1 MNHDDLPMNSSPSEV
16 DPKNGIANDDD
27 TACLWEGK
35 AITFGELVGEFNAM
49 LRDEIPLAI
58 PENRDIDE
66 DDQRLLDA
74 FDPSELWMEYTWK
87 SQYMEDEEY
96 YRFLCKLGRLFAG
109 GAGHSQKRGN
119 SISRAGKI
127 AFGRDRS
134 INETNIRKRIFIY
147 MNVQK
152 KP

>member
-1 MNHDDLPMNSSPSEV
+1 MKHDDLPMNSSPSEV
-16 DPKNGIANDDD
+16 DPKDGITNDDD
-27 TACLWEGK
+27 TACLWQGK

-49 LRDEIPLAI
+49 LRDEIPLVI
-58 PENRDIDE
+58 PENMDLDE

-96 YRFLCKLGRLFAG
+96 FRFLCKLGGLFAG
-109 GAGHSQKRGN
+109 GAGYSQKRER

-127 AFGRDRS
+127 AFGRGRS
-134 INETNIRKRIFIY
+134 NNEINIRKRIFIY
-147 MNVQK
+147 MKVQK
-152 KP
+152 KL

>member
-1 MNHDDLPMNSSPSEV
+1 
-16 DPKNGIANDDD
+16 
-27 TACLWEGK
+27 
-35 AITFGELVGEFNAM
+35 M